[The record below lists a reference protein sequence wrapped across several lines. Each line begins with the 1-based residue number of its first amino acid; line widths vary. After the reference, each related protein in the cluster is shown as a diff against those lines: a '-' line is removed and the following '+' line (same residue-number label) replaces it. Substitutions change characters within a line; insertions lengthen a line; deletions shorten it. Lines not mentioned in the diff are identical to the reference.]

1 MDRGAWQ
8 AVVHRVARS
17 QTQLKRFSTHTIYCS
32 NRDTFVRITGH
43 CKHYARSAG
52 INWNHP
58 GQTGIHG
65 DTEIETHDPV
75 REVREDFLGKETL
88 GAGL

>member
-32 NRDTFVRITGH
+32 NQDTFERITGH
-43 CKHYARSAG
+43 CKHYAKSAG

-58 GQTGIHG
+58 DKLSCVIIPTAM
-65 DTEIETHDPV
+65 
-75 REVREDFLGKETL
+75 FFGK
-88 GAGL
+88 GM